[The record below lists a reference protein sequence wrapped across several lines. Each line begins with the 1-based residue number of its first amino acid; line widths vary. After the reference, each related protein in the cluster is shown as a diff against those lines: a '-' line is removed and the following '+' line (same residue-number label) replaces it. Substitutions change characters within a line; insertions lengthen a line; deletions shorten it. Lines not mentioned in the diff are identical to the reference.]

1 MYRPPSIE
9 LMQHCAR
16 TQLQLDFGGNRV
28 LPSQCYSAY
37 LQIAGAIK
45 TMRFK
50 ASFALALNRSF
61 LLPSSRLGTPLQ
73 AKLLLCERN
82 HLFIALGGPSRSL
95 GKFTFPSRSLGTR
108 ERRDAL
114 RFPALRSDRLKVVN
128 AGNFRHI
135 HTAIS
140 ISRTSSPLTESATA
154 ARYSWTA
161 SWILCKASSSVSPWD
176 QHPGK
181 PGQETL

>member
-1 MYRPPSIE
+1 MVR
-9 LMQHCAR
+9 R
-16 TQLQLDFGGNRV
+16 THPTKDFPEQIH
-28 LPSQCYSAY
+28 LPSGR
-37 LQIAGAIK
+37 LELRPDVIK

-61 LLPSSRLGTPLQ
+61 LLVPKLPLGNPLSGK
-73 AKLLLCERN
+73 APALREN

-114 RFPALRSDRLKVVN
+114 RFPALRSDRLEVVN

-161 SWILCKASSSVSPWD
+161 S
-176 QHPGK
+176 
-181 PGQETL
+181 